1 MRRGAQGHA
10 ADAVPQ
16 ACLRAKRYP
25 TISEQQGPAM
35 ALEVIFV
42 HNFNCM
48 QEQTHCVM
56 FQADTNGW
64 LVDVV
69 SASWF
74 LEL

>member
-1 MRRGAQGHA
+1 
-10 ADAVPQ
+10 
-16 ACLRAKRYP
+16 
-25 TISEQQGPAM
+25 M